1 MEFRRK
7 DMEEKQNASV
17 EASPEQVLYANILQK
32 GMLVGL
38 LCLLIT
44 FAIYTLGIMDPYIP
58 LDEVS
63 QHWGKSVHDYL
74 QDADIEAG
82 WGWVS
87 MVGKADFLNFIGIA
101 ILAGVTI
108 ICYLAIVPTLIKNDD
123 KVYAVLAVLE
133 AVILS
138 VAASGII
145 SIGGH

>member
-1 MEFRRK
+1 
-7 DMEEKQNASV
+7 MEERPDVSV
-17 EASPEQVLYANILQK
+17 TASPEQVLYANILQK

-38 LCLLIT
+38 LCLFVT

-74 QDADIEAG
+74 NDADIKAG
-82 WGWVS
+82 WGWLS
-87 MVGKADFLNFIGIA
+87 MLGKADFLCFVGIA

-108 ICYLAIVPTLIKNDD
+108 ICYLAIVPTLLRNDD
-123 KVYAVLAVLE
+123 KVFAVLAVLE

-138 VAASGII
+138 IAASGII